1 MARNNG
7 GIILG
12 IFDFWDSSEYI
23 SCARQQKGFRKS
35 LKTTKK
41 NHKSAMTILNLP
53 NILTLSRALLIPVI
67 IAGVYSLRVP
77 MLILSISLLIL
88 IWVLDYFD
96 GFIARKRNLVT
107 LFGTFIDPIV
117 DKMTVLSLFF
127 VFSDLGLIPLWLP
140 LLLLFREFLTSG
152 IRQVSSLKGEVLGV
166 NWMGKI
172 KWNLQIIL
180 IIYTLFFLLGRNL
193 GQTFAYGEETIY
205 FGTMII
211 VLSSLVSSFVFLYW
225 NRKLFLDG
233 K

>member
-1 MARNNG
+1 
-7 GIILG
+7 
-12 IFDFWDSSEYI
+12 
-23 SCARQQKGFRKS
+23 
-35 LKTTKK
+35 LKTTNK
-41 NHKSAMTILNLP
+41 NNKSATTILNLP

>member
-1 MARNNG
+1 
-7 GIILG
+7 
-12 IFDFWDSSEYI
+12 
-23 SCARQQKGFRKS
+23 
-35 LKTTKK
+35 LKTTDK
-41 NHKSAMTILNLP
+41 NNKSATTILNLP

>member
-1 MARNNG
+1 
-7 GIILG
+7 
-12 IFDFWDSSEYI
+12 
-23 SCARQQKGFRKS
+23 
-35 LKTTKK
+35 
-41 NHKSAMTILNLP
+41 MTILNLP

-77 MLILSISLLIL
+77 MLIISISLLIL

>member
-1 MARNNG
+1 MRAIAKRIQKKSENN
-7 GIILG
+7 
-12 IFDFWDSSEYI
+12 
-23 SCARQQKGFRKS
+23 
-35 LKTTKK
+35 KK

-77 MLILSISLLIL
+77 MLIISISLLIL

>member
-1 MARNNG
+1 
-7 GIILG
+7 
-12 IFDFWDSSEYI
+12 
-23 SCARQQKGFRKS
+23 
-35 LKTTKK
+35 
-41 NHKSAMTILNLP
+41 MTVLNIP

-67 IAGVYSLRVP
+67 ITCVYSQRIP
-77 MLILSISLLIL
+77 SLILSISLLVL

-96 GFIARKRNLVT
+96 GLIARKRNLVT
-107 LFGTFIDPIV
+107 LFGIFIDPIV

-152 IRQVSSLKGEVLGV
+152 IRQVSSIKGEVLGV

-180 IIYTLFFLLGRNL
+180 ILYTLFFLLARSLGR
-193 GQTFAYGEETIY
+193 TFPHGEEIIY
-205 FGTMII
+205 IGTMII

-225 NRKLFLDG
+225 NRTLFLE
-233 K
+233 KE

>member
-1 MARNNG
+1 LRAIAKRIQKKSENN
-7 GIILG
+7 
-12 IFDFWDSSEYI
+12 
-23 SCARQQKGFRKS
+23 
-35 LKTTKK
+35 KK

-77 MLILSISLLIL
+77 MLIISISLLIL